1 MRGNGPIGQEV
12 RAEVGGEAKGDNE
25 TTMRFTRLLVL
36 SGLLGLAAC
45 SSSPTEPQIS
55 PIAEPPGGQG
65 IGVVQPC
72 GAHQSAS
79 YPLCNGK
86 Q

>member
-1 MRGNGPIGQEV
+1 
-12 RAEVGGEAKGDNE
+12 
-25 TTMRFTRLLVL
+25 LLVL